1 MATKVRTTT
10 IERETPDE
18 EQLDDDETTSPL
30 FDRTR
35 DKKSKSI
42 DRISVYRVDPDEGHL
57 GYLAPDA
64 DEKEIRAKWGG
75 GEYRLQGKNSSGQIV
90 QTITSYKISGD
101 PIFQS
106 DIAAARWERLNKIHQ
121 RAGGTEA
128 PASSIK
134 EILTTMEERERQR
147 REEERERREEER
159 RDRLER
165 EEKARKEQQAH
176 EEKLAREAA
185 DREERRRKD
194 DEERAERRR
203 VEQRQDEERR
213 ARLHREDIER
223 MEKANQ
229 AQLLQ
234 TQQFFQQLTTINK
247 REAGAA
253 GAVDPVKML
262 TTGMEIALKMSG
274 GRGGGDGEPPDALT
288 ALLSRLPET
297 LGELRSTAKEAY
309 QEIKKKNPA
318 PRQLSPG
325 PGSDADHPEVTIS
338 GPTAA
343 RLQQAIEILKQSGK
357 DPESFIDGMANHVI
371 KLARGQAAPPPTRA
385 KARTAPRARPP
396 TAKPA
401 EKRAAAARRAP
412 AKKGHRPP

>member
-1 MATKVRTTT
+1 MPPTRVKTTT
-10 IERETPDE
+10 TEREIDDEIESDE
-18 EQLDDDETTSPL
+18 ESGSPL

-57 GYLAPDA
+57 GYLPPDA

-75 GEYRLQGKNSSGQIV
+75 GEYRLQAKNASGQIV

-106 DIAAARWERLNKIHQ
+106 DIAAARWERLNKIHA
-121 RAGGTEA
+121 RSGGGADA

-134 EILTTMEERERQR
+134 EILTTMEERERVR

-176 EEKLAREAA
+176 EEKLARDAA

-203 VEQRQDEERR
+203 AEQREDEERR

-229 AQLLQ
+229 AALLQ

-247 REAGAA
+247 RDASAAGAA
-253 GAVDPVKML
+253 DPVKLL
-262 TTGMEIALKMSG
+262 TTGMEIALKLG
-274 GRGGGDGEPPDALT
+274 GRGEGE
-288 ALLSRLPET
+288 E
-297 LGELRSTAKEAY
+297 G
-309 QEIKKKNPA
+309 I
-318 PRQLSPG
+318 
-325 PGSDADHPEVTIS
+325 
-338 GPTAA
+338 
-343 RLQQAIEILKQSGK
+343 
-357 DPESFIDGMANHVI
+357 
-371 KLARGQAAPPPTRA
+371 
-385 KARTAPRARPP
+385 
-396 TAKPA
+396 
-401 EKRAAAARRAP
+401 RRM
-412 AKKGHRPP
+412 H